1 MISIVNS
8 NYVGRGSNV
17 SVTNQFKEYI
27 GKLGNEEKQKKP
39 KKYLQRVILK
49 IWKGDALQ
57 NKNKKLRY
65 KSLLRRAMV
74 HDADGKF
81 DIARAQGRL
90 HGFKRLKNNALTKVN
105 KYVYTKLYDW
115 YKGLPQGHSSSS
127 SPLLAMC
134 WSESS
139 PFDIV

>member
-1 MISIVNS
+1 MNS

-17 SVTNQFKEYI
+17 SVTNQIKEYI

-65 KSLLRRAMV
+65 KSA
-74 HDADGKF
+74 
-81 DIARAQGRL
+81 IS
-90 HGFKRLKNNALTKVN
+90 N
-105 KYVYTKLYDW
+105 
-115 YKGLPQGHSSSS
+115 LPSAS
-127 SPLLAMC
+127 
-134 WSESS
+134 
-139 PFDIV
+139 